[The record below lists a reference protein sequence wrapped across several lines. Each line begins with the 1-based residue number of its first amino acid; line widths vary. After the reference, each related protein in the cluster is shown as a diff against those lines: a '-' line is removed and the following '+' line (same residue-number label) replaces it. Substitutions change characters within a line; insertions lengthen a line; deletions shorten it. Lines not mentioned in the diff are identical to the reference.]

1 MGSILMTSSNSGK
14 IYRIVYINHAEVFE
28 MYASSICQ
36 SDLWGFIEVE
46 GWMFGERSQVLVDPG
61 EEKLKGVFEGVK
73 RSWIPVNA
81 IVRIDEVSQR
91 GSVRVSDAR
100 VSNITPF
107 PKPPVK
113 G

>member
-1 MGSILMTSSNSGK
+1 MSGHATDK

-28 MYASSICQ
+28 MYASHVYQ
-36 SDLWGFIEVE
+36 SDMWGFIEVE

-73 RSWIPVNA
+73 RSYIPMNA
-81 IVRIDEVSQR
+81 IVRIDEVDKR
-91 GSVRVSDAR
+91 GAVRVSEAK
-100 VSNITPF
+100 VSNIAAF
-107 PKPPVK
+107 PKPPAK